1 MRLKFQL
8 FERYIGICEVID
20 TLNRYKMGNFSGT
33 KEDIVLLGC
42 LEGDH
47 YVYDCNKLLWFWRDH
62 MDDCDPGSSKESSHT
77 KWGYWVNEVH
87 IHKSQCS
94 RVKLNT
100 WFGLRNQ
107 PGDFSKKVYGSS
119 TRLYI
124 F

>member
-1 MRLKFQL
+1 
-8 FERYIGICEVID
+8 
-20 TLNRYKMGNFSGT
+20 MGNFSGT

-42 LEGDH
+42 LEGEQCI
-47 YVYDCNKLLWFWRDH
+47 YDCNELLWFWRDH
-62 MDDCDPGSSKESSHT
+62 VDDCDPGSSKESSHT

-107 PGDFSKKVYGSS
+107 SKDLSRLVPPHTALLLLVKTIKMIHQTSNLQNWYVYEYYESK
-119 TRLYI
+119 
-124 F
+124 